1 MARSLKVS
9 PQYIDRV
16 KKAVENKGFASQQGL
31 ATELGLSLSTVKNFL
46 NGKKPVAR
54 LNFIEIAEKLGFNWQ
69 QICDKNKQAT
79 IPDDF
84 FAYDSSWVGRD
95 KLIAE
100 LSQKLRNSCRFLL
113 ILGLTGIG
121 KTALAERL
129 AVELQDLIQSDWD
142 TKLLRANFD
151 YDEKSTDFASIAARW
166 LESLGENIPPAD
178 KKPELL
184 LNRLVRRLQDN
195 QFLVLIDSME
205 RLLAENQ
212 DGGWGDFTDEY
223 WEKFFLR
230 LLSAESCQSLLIVTS
245 QDLPVS
251 LHSKASRYNNF
262 YQRHILYGLD
272 ESEQEA
278 LFEIEG
284 LDISQESEDRPIL
297 LRLGKAYK
305 GHPLVLRVIIGEING
320 NPFNGNVQAYWS
332 DVNSKIEEVEKDL
345 AEAEAGKTEGYDE
358 WELHKL
364 TRKVR
369 NEVNKERLIV
379 VFNRLETEVPDAHI
393 LICAASVYRIP
404 VQEEGWLM
412 QLAALVGRVEKQ
424 ACSQE
429 RQEQALEELLN
440 RFLAEESVNHNNK
453 RVLGQHNLVRS
464 VALESHRNLI
474 QKLQAEVE

>member
-9 PQYIDRV
+9 PQYITQV
-16 KKAVENKGFASQQGL
+16 KSAVKSNGFPSQKAL
-31 ATELGLSLSTVKNFL
+31 ATELGLSPSTVKKFL
-46 NGKKPVAR
+46 NGKPVDF
-54 LNFIEIAEKLGFNWQ
+54 LNFVEIAEKLGLNWQ
-69 QICDKNKQAT
+69 EISQINETNQQIT
-79 IPDDF
+79 IPDNF

-95 KLIAE
+95 KLITE
-100 LSQKLRNSCRFLL
+100 LSQSLHNSCRFLL

-121 KTALAERL
+121 KTALAEKL
-129 AVELQDLIQSDWD
+129 AIELRDLIQGDWD
-142 TKLLRANFD
+142 NKLLRANFD
-151 YDEKSTDFASIAARW
+151 YGEKATDFANVAARW
-166 LESLGENIPPAD
+166 LEGLGEQLSPAD

-184 LNRLVRRLQDN
+184 SNRLVNRLQDN
-195 QFLVLIDSME
+195 RFLVLIDSME
-205 RLLAENQ
+205 KLLKENE

-223 WEKFFLR
+223 WEKFFLK
-230 LLSAESCQSLLIVTS
+230 LLSAESCQSRLIVTS

-284 LDISQESEDRPIL
+284 LDITQESEDRPIL

-320 NPFNGNVQAYWS
+320 DPFDGNVQAYWN

-364 TRKVR
+364 TRQVR
-369 NEVNKERLIV
+369 NNVNKARLEA
-379 VFNRLETEVPDAHI
+379 VFNRLETQVPDAHS

-404 VQEEGWLM
+404 VQ
-412 QLAALVGRVEKQ
+412 
-424 ACSQE
+424 
-429 RQEQALEELLN
+429 
-440 RFLAEESVNHNNK
+440 
-453 RVLGQHNLVRS
+453 
-464 VALESHRNLI
+464 
-474 QKLQAEVE
+474 